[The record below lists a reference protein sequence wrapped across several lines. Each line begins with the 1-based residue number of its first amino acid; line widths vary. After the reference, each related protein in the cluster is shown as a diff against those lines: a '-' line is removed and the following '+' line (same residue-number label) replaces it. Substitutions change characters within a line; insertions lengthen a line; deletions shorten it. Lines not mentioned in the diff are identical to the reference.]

1 MTKPEE
7 RVLRA
12 RPVFTEGS
20 TLRHVLV
27 MTASGSAGIIAL
39 FVVDLLSLL
48 YVSWLGDP
56 AKTAGVGLATQ
67 VLFVAMSVNIGLS
80 IGVTAV
86 VARAIGAGR
95 RVDARRLA
103 SSGLV
108 HATVV
113 GALVSIPI
121 FVWRDA
127 VLEAFGAAG
136 EARAIADSFLAITAP
151 ANALMALGMALQ
163 GLLRALG
170 DARRSMYV
178 TLFGA
183 LATAA
188 LDPLL
193 IFGLNLGP
201 DGAAISTVVSRFVF
215 CAVGFWAVVRV
226 HQALRAPSATSVRA
240 DIAPVLAIAGPA
252 ILTNLAT
259 PIANSYAMRVFA
271 GFGEPIVAAI
281 AIVDR
286 VTPVAF
292 GVLFA
297 LTGAIG
303 PILAQNYGAR
313 RLDRVLRTLSE
324 CFALSAGYV
333 AFVWLLLWL
342 LGPAIADLF
351 HAVGRTRDM
360 VLFYCNFGVMAWAF
374 LAGLFVANTAF
385 NNLGFAFLSTFFN
398 WGRTLLGVIPFVTL
412 GGRWYGPEGA
422 FGGIVAGAAL
432 FGTAAAITSFIVVA
446 RLRVSAER
454 GP

>member
-1 MTKPEE
+1 M
-7 RVLRA
+7 
-12 RPVFTEGS
+12 
-20 TLRHVLV
+20 RHVLV
-27 MTASGSAGIIAL
+27 MTASGSVGLIAV
-39 FVVDLLSLL
+39 FVVDFLSLL

-56 AKTAGVGLATQ
+56 AKTAGVGFATQ

-80 IGVTAV
+80 IAVTAV

-95 RVDARRLA
+95 RVEARRLA
-103 SSGLV
+103 TSGLV
-108 HATVV
+108 HVALV
-113 GALVSIPI
+113 GLAVSIPLFLYRGAI
-121 FVWRDA
+121 
-127 VLEAFGAAG
+127 LEIFGATG
-136 EARAIADSFLAITAP
+136 EARAVADSFLAITAP

-163 GLLRALG
+163 GQLRALG

-183 LATAA
+183 LVTAA

-193 IFGLNLGP
+193 IFGLHLGP
-201 DGAAISTVVSRFVF
+201 TGAALSTVVSRMVFVV
-215 CAVGFWAVVRV
+215 VGLWGVLRV
-226 HQALRAPSATSVRA
+226 HESLIAPRARNVVA

-297 LTGAIG
+297 LTGAVG
-303 PILAQNYGAR
+303 PILAQNHGAR
-313 RLDRVLRTLSE
+313 RFDRVLRTLAE
-324 CFALSAGYV
+324 CFALAGGYV

-342 LGPAIADLF
+342 IGPSIADLF
-351 HAVGRTRDM
+351 QATGRTRDM

-385 NNLGFAFLSTFFN
+385 NNLGYAFLSTFFN
-398 WGRTLLGVIPFVTL
+398 WGRTVLGVIPFVTL
-412 GGRWYGPEGA
+412 GGRWFGPEGA

-432 FGTAAAITSFIVVA
+432 FGTAAAIVSFVVVA
-446 RLRVSAER
+446 RLKRVAL
-454 GP
+454 GD